1 MSGCACVECV
11 QQSDAAV
18 VEKWGGFS
26 HTLGPGMNFVLW
38 PMYEVAGTLSLKRSG
53 DGMQYCAAA
62 YACYSVSLGLF
73 SVVLHHIPL
82 SIAYATWCTVGTV
95 LVSVMSQWLYG
106 ETISAYK
113 WVCIGC
119 TVPCVVGMHVLP

>member
-1 MSGCACVECV
+1 MQTSAWASLE
-11 QQSDAAV
+11 QPLLEADATQY
-18 VEKWGGFS
+18 
-26 HTLGPGMNFVLW
+26 TLGQRSAIVLLVFTIFL
-38 PMYEVAGTLSLKRSG
+38 ETAGTLSLKRSG

>member
-1 MSGCACVECV
+1 MQTSAWASLE
-11 QQSDAAV
+11 QPLLEADATQY
-18 VEKWGGFS
+18 
-26 HTLGPGMNFVLW
+26 TLGQRSAIVLLVFTIFL
-38 PMYEVAGTLSLKRSG
+38 ETACTLSLKRSG